1 MIRCL
6 RLLVAFSKIALPL
19 LALYLGTFHS
29 AHAARHAH
37 ILMHVI
43 PLVVLMVI
51 LEIIVLR
58 HDATNSPKA
67 D

>member
-1 MIRCL
+1 MIGFSRF
-6 RLLVAFSKIALPL
+6 LVAFSKIALPL
-19 LALYLGTFHS
+19 FALYMGVFHS
-29 AHAARHAH
+29 AHVAKHAS

-43 PLVVLMVI
+43 PLVVLMVV

-58 HDATNSPKA
+58 HDTMNSPEA